1 VRAIGAGLVAALAI
15 AAPLAAQGA
24 DSAKKAPPPPLD
36 GYNVVMRD
44 TLLDHLAGSWRATRR
59 MGTKSTASQLDVA
72 WILNHQFLQLH
83 YRDTSASGYE
93 AMVFIGYDH
102 TSERYV
108 AHWFDIGG
116 ARWSETLGYGKP
128 VPHGVEFLFEYP
140 DGPFTNRFTFDA
152 ATGEWS
158 ALLRQKNAQ
167 GVWTTF
173 AEERIQRR

>member
-1 VRAIGAGLVAALAI
+1 MRAALALVALVA
-15 AAPLAAQGA
+15 AAPLAAQSDTA
-24 DSAKKAPPPPLD
+24 RKAPPPPLD
-36 GYNVVMRD
+36 GYGVIMRD
-44 TLLDHLAGSWRATRR
+44 SVLEHFTGTWRATRKR
-59 MGTKSTASQLDVA
+59 GTTSSVSTLDVS
-72 WILNHQFLQLH
+72 WILNHQFLRLYYH
-83 YRDTSASGYE
+83 DTTANGYE

-128 VPHGVEFLFEYP
+128 VANGVEFLFEYP

-152 ATGEWS
+152 AKGEWS